1 MKKCGCPPDAG
12 PLPNFR
18 SEILWKGDGKL
29 LNPSFPVRES
39 TIFSISEFTAR
50 ALGLLFLAKFVALFG
65 LDSSGLFRTVLPV
78 IGIACAIGSV
88 GVPQAITRLVSA
100 SDVQARHTLY
110 RDHLSITAE
119 TTAVSMGITTAV
131 LLSLIQLSRIGHIGD
146 TDMIRLLL
154 ISVPLLLVTCISG
167 ATRAILLGMG
177 MNFVTAA
184 SQILEA
190 SVRLALVIAAAAE
203 PIKRLDF
210 SGAEAGIYM
219 ITTSETMA
227 LLFLV
232 AVFGFSLYTKRLRV
246 TYRPVS
252 LRYRLQTW
260 WSILRMSIS
269 PTTQS
274 LLASAGYALELPLA
288 EHFLALQFG
297 EHQAEALVAEY
308 AAVAIPL
315 LCAPMFVTDGM
326 ATALLPALTA
336 QRAQRGRA
344 SLSAALFSTIRAVAM
359 MSIPVSAGLCILA
372 PVLCRWFGAG
382 HASLL
387 LCWLAPLAL
396 PLYLQAPLASILQA
410 QGRGRALLYA
420 SLFGDLVRI
429 SSLYICLG
437 PFHLAEFGLALA
449 CAISVVSQTLV
460 LLTMALRMSPISAP
474 WITLCH
480 SLLCSVVVGAVCLL
494 GLHVRHA
501 LGFEQAPWVWLALA
515 VSAGAFYLFVA
526 GEITPAT
533 LGSLPVVGSRLRQ
546 IAELGLRRVN
556 E

>member
-1 MKKCGCPPDAG
+1 MNA
-12 PLPNFR
+12 
-18 SEILWKGDGKL
+18 
-29 LNPSFPVRES
+29 SFPVRES

-65 LDSSGLFRTVLPV
+65 LGSSGLFRTVLPV

-88 GVPQAITRLVSA
+88 GVPQAVTRLVSA
-100 SDVQARHTLY
+100 SDVQERHTLY
-110 RDHLSITAE
+110 RDHLTVTAA
-119 TTAVSMGITTAV
+119 TTVLSMGITMA
-131 LLSLIQLSRIGHIGD
+131 LLLGLIQMSRIGHFGD
-146 TDMIRLLL
+146 ADMVRLLL
-154 ISVPLLLVTCISG
+154 NSLPLLLITCISG
-167 ATRAILLGMG
+167 TTRAMLLGMG

-190 SVRLALVIAAAAE
+190 SVRLGLVIAAASA
-203 PIKRLDF
+203 PVKKLDF

-227 LLFLV
+227 LLFLL
-232 AVFGFSLYTKRLRV
+232 AVLGFSLSTKRLRV
-246 TYRPVS
+246 IHRSVS
-252 LRYRLQTW
+252 LRHRIQTW

-288 EHFLALQFG
+288 EHFLAVQFG

-359 MSIPVSAGLCILA
+359 LSIPVSAGLYILA

-382 HASLL
+382 HAALL
-387 LCWLAPLAL
+387 LCWLAPLAF

-429 SSLYICLG
+429 ASLYVCLG
-437 PFHLAEFGLALA
+437 PLHLAEFGLALA

-460 LLTMALRMSPISAP
+460 LLTMALRLSPVSTP
-474 WITLCH
+474 WSTLCH
-480 SLLCSVVVGAVCLL
+480 SVFSSVVVGAVCLL
-494 GLHVRHA
+494 GLHVHHA
-501 LGFEQAPWVWLALA
+501 LGFEQAPWVWLVLA
-515 VSAGAFYLFVA
+515 VTAGALYLFIA
-526 GEITPAT
+526 GEISPAA

-546 IAELGLRRVN
+546 IAEFGLRRMI